1 MKQDS
6 EKEKKKGRY
15 VKERWIKTRT
25 RKEQQQ
31 EKRHEKEEKSNNV
44 EHME

>member
-6 EKEKKKGRY
+6 EKEKKKSNY

-44 EHME
+44 EHMK